1 MLESSVKRIAIKF
14 VYNNSE
20 STVLNVERQNE
31 GLYDIKGEYR
41 YSRGSGFP
49 AHELLSR
56 SGGAF
61 ADRIEELRQHLV
73 VSCRSWYHYY
83 CRYGVGMKN
92 NSYESSWFIRI
103 EGDDTTEHW
112 EGVGCAPRGLD
123 NVYEE
128 LVAFG
133 MPSMRLGYSGSIEVA
148 CRCSETTP
156 LDPWHIVSYDQALE
170 RLVEEMDKDEASDD
184 SIMLLDEFVD
194 DVGLFLEQ
202 NCADALDVGAFA
214 KAWHVEEA
222 MDSLN
227 AINVGDANRRNMML
241 LFGALVR
248 LGPSHSDVARL
259 VRDGSFKRWC
269 RRLHEIPREE
279 KEERRRLEREKR
291 LAIAGEIDNAV
302 RKFASVKTPFT
313 SHEVAKSCGV
323 TPQQASARIRTFV
336 QRGELTPLE
345 GSLPR
350 RYRAA

>member
-20 STVLNVERQNE
+20 STVLIVERQNE

-49 AHELLSR
+49 AHEVLRR

-61 ADRIEELRQHLV
+61 ADRIEELRQNLV

-133 MPSMRLGYSGSIEVA
+133 MPSLRLGYSGSMEAA
-148 CRCSETTP
+148 CCGSETTP
-156 LDPWHIVSYDQALE
+156 LDPWHIVSYDLALE
-170 RLVEEMDKDEASDD
+170 RLIEEMDKSEASDD

-202 NCADALDVGAFA
+202 NCADALDADAFV
-214 KAWHVEEA
+214 KAWHVEETMSA
-222 MDSLN
+222 LN
-227 AINVGDANRRNMML
+227 ALDVDGANRRNIML

-248 LGPSHSDVARL
+248 LKPSHGDIARL

-269 RRLHEIPREE
+269 KRLHEIPREE
-279 KEERRRLEREKR
+279 NEERRRLEREKR

-302 RKFASVKTPFT
+302 RKFAAVKAPFT

-323 TPQQASARIRTFV
+323 TPQQASARIRAFV
-336 QRGELTPLE
+336 QRGELIPLE

>member
-1 MLESSVKRIAIKF
+1 M
-14 VYNNSE
+14 
-20 STVLNVERQNE
+20 
-31 GLYDIKGEYR
+31 
-41 YSRGSGFP
+41 
-49 AHELLSR
+49 
-56 SGGAF
+56 
-61 ADRIEELRQHLV
+61 
-73 VSCRSWYHYY
+73 
-83 CRYGVGMKN
+83 
-92 NSYESSWFIRI
+92 
-103 EGDDTTEHW
+103 
-112 EGVGCAPRGLD
+112 
-123 NVYEE
+123 
-128 LVAFG
+128 
-133 MPSMRLGYSGSIEVA
+133 
-148 CRCSETTP
+148 
-156 LDPWHIVSYDQALE
+156 
-170 RLVEEMDKDEASDD
+170 
-184 SIMLLDEFVD
+184 
-194 DVGLFLEQ
+194 
-202 NCADALDVGAFA
+202 GAFA
-214 KAWHVEEA
+214 KAWHVEET

-248 LGPSHSDVARL
+248 LGPSHGDVARL

-336 QRGELTPLE
+336 QRGELTPLD